1 MCDPTTTQ
9 IFVTLTA
16 SLLSGLIGLGI
27 STWHYRR
34 SEVRKAKMDTLKKVI
49 SNRYD
54 LKGDEFSRGLNEIV
68 LVFNKSSSVLTALA
82 AFHEKVVTRQNPED
96 TLLALLK
103 SMCSDLGVGYE
114 QFNDSFFLKP
124 FNTKVSSMR
133 PNKSFHSDRSHP
145 ADLDDVNTK

>member
-1 MCDPTTTQ
+1 MFDPTATQ

-34 SEVRKAKMDTLKKVI
+34 FEVRKAKLDTLKRII

-68 LVFNKSSSVLTALA
+68 LVFNKSPSVMEALA
-82 AFHEKVVTRQNPED
+82 AFHEKVVTRQYAED
-96 TLLALLK
+96 TLLILLK
-103 SMCSDLGVGYE
+103 SMCTDLGVSYE

-124 FNTKVSSMR
+124 FNTRASS
-133 PNKSFHSDRSHP
+133 P
-145 ADLDDVNTK
+145 